1 MRILQWNC
9 CNGMGTKTQI
19 EYFHSFEPDIAV
31 LPELKESNIE
41 ALNPSSYVWITNNHQ
56 NSKPKGLGVLAF
68 NGIEL
73 ISLPRDEDME
83 IYIPLEVK
91 SPELNFNLL
100 AVWNFY
106 SACKQGRFKDVKGED
121 SIEWS
126 AIRHYADFLK
136 DPALMVGDWNFGPT
150 FSQAAFIKLC
160 QMMSDL
166 DIESLYHKFNN
177 LTAEQS
183 DHPTFK
189 TTRKNFHH
197 LDHIFGSS
205 HFVNSMTNLTVGSF
219 DDVVLSDHTPLLLET
234 E

>member
-1 MRILQWNC
+1 MVWVLNPRLSILKALN
-9 CNGMGTKTQI
+9 
-19 EYFHSFEPDIAV
+19 AV

-41 ALNPSSYVWITNNHQ
+41 GLKPSSYVWITNNHQ

-91 SPELNFNLL
+91 SPDLNFNLL

-106 SACKQGRFKDVKGED
+106 SACKQGRFKGVKGEMNGID
-121 SIEWS
+121 SLEWT
-126 AIRHYADFLK
+126 AMKHYANFLK

-160 QMMSDL
+160 KLMSDL
-166 DIESLYHKFNN
+166 DIESLYHNFNN
-177 LTAEQS
+177 LTIDQS
-183 DHPTFK
+183 NHPTFK

-197 LDHIFGSS
+197 LDHIFGSD
-205 HFVNSMTNLTVGSF
+205 HFADSMTNLTVGSF
-219 DDVVLSDHTPLLLET
+219 DDVVLSDHTPMLLET
-234 E
+234 K

>member
-1 MRILQWNC
+1 
-9 CNGMGTKTQI
+9 MGTKTQI

-121 SIEWS
+121 SVEWS

-136 DPALMVGDWNFGPT
+136 DPALTVGDWNFGPT